1 MTVSTQP
8 ILFALAGLLVGCC
21 CGFALAN
28 ALSGRVG
35 VVGQTKESSASATN
49 NSAASKNLPVSDES
63 VTLSDEEISRALARA
78 EASPRDR
85 ELQFNLGRALY
96 FYASQTRS
104 AKILPDAERLIRRA
118 HELQPDDE
126 AATLML
132 GNILFD
138 LAQTTDAAHFTEAR
152 KYYLEALKAKPSD
165 ADVLMDV
172 GRTFYYERPAQPQ
185 RAIEFYRRALAV
197 NPQHEATLQNLI
209 NALLDVGNTTE
220 AEKKLKDLQTVNP
233 QNATLPNL
241 SARLEQARN
250 ARN

>member
-1 MTVSTQP
+1 
-8 ILFALAGLLVGCC
+8 
-21 CGFALAN
+21 
-28 ALSGRVG
+28 
-35 VVGQTKESSASATN
+35 
-49 NSAASKNLPVSDES
+49 
-63 VTLSDEEISRALARA
+63 VTLSDEEIRRAVARA

-118 HELQPDDE
+118 HELQSDDE
-126 AATLML
+126 AATVML
-132 GNILFD
+132 GNVLFD
-138 LAQTTDAAHFTEAR
+138 LGQNTDAVHFAEAR

-172 GRTFYYERPAQPQ
+172 GRTFYYERPARPQ

-209 NALLDVGNTTE
+209 NALLDVGNITE
-220 AEKKLKDLQTVNP
+220 AEAKLKDLQTVNP
-233 QNATLPNL
+233 QNAMLPNL

-250 ARN
+250 AGR